1 MLFIGPNDSC
11 VAFHVTFS
19 KTLRGGQAKEFG
31 ASEMPG
37 EASCPVKAM
46 MDYMRASKAL
56 FQWDWDQGS
65 FYVFPFIGRTGL
77 RLDTAVTAAAMSQR
91 FQRHLERASPPGESG
106 AESLHGL
113 RAGGALRMAVAGAEL
128 HEVMLQGFWR
138 SPATALHYIGIL
150 DQVVGPEFKEAVR
163 SKGWLTSL

>member
-1 MLFIGPNDSC
+1 MGIFVLFVC
-11 VAFHVTFS
+11 
-19 KTLRGGQAKEFG
+19 
-31 ASEMPG
+31 
-37 EASCPVKAM
+37 
-46 MDYMRASKAL
+46 Y
-56 FQWDWDQGS
+56 
-65 FYVFPFIGRTGL
+65 
-77 RLDTAVTAAAMSQR
+77 TAC
-91 FQRHLERASPPGESG
+91 ESG

-163 SKGWLTSL
+163 NKGWLTSL